1 VVNKQINRVQ
11 SRKKRIF
18 MYLYPLLLSHENIH
32 VRWRRSK
39 SGERVDDYL
48 IKNLTSSSNR
58 PFYVDQIE
66 AFLQMDRENKKVEVE
81 LPPQEEMQLPETFQ
95 PKKLRNAD
103 QQMQNAQSVMVHPK
117 KKNGITDALQFL
129 PNKNERNY
137 T

>member
-18 MYLYPLLLSHENIH
+18 MYLYPLLLSHKNENIH

-39 SGERVDDYL
+39 AGERVDYL

-58 PFYVDQIE
+58 PFYLDQIE

-117 KKNGITDALQFL
+117 KKKWNHRRTAIFAKQ
-129 PNKNERNY
+129 K
-137 T
+137 

>member
-1 VVNKQINRVQ
+1 
-11 SRKKRIF
+11 
-18 MYLYPLLLSHENIH
+18 
-32 VRWRRSK
+32 
-39 SGERVDDYL
+39 
-48 IKNLTSSSNR
+48 
-58 PFYVDQIE
+58 
-66 AFLQMDRENKKVEVE
+66 
-81 LPPQEEMQLPETFQ
+81 MQLPETFQ

>member
-1 VVNKQINRVQ
+1 
-11 SRKKRIF
+11 
-18 MYLYPLLLSHENIH
+18 MYLYPLLLSHENENIH

-39 SGERVDDYL
+39 AGERVDDYL

-117 KKNGITDALQFL
+117 KKKWNHRRTAIFAKQ
-129 PNKNERNY
+129 K
-137 T
+137 